1 MKLLLFIK
9 KLINMKSN
17 ESSKRF
23 VALSITLL
31 VIYSTIRYTNHDN
44 VELIL
49 GELLSFILV
58 LMGVTVW
65 ERIKKQ

>member
-1 MKLLLFIK
+1 
-9 KLINMKSN
+9 MKSN

>member
-1 MKLLLFIK
+1 MKLFQFVK

-23 VALSITLL
+23 VALSITGL
-31 VIYSTIRYTNHDN
+31 VIYATINFTNEEN
-44 VELIL
+44 VELIVA
-49 GELLSFILV
+49 ELLSFILV

-65 ERIKKQ
+65 ETIKKQ